1 MRLHKPLVLAIGMV
15 LCQAAA
21 AQDSVTQFRFTAAP
35 DNIQGCIALDPS
47 FTRVHT
53 LTVRGGVVEIK
64 SAGGIDDTMKPVR
77 AGLYAATFQLAG
89 GQIDFVL
96 DANANPKTLTATSKN
111 LGCKWT
117 AVPMS

>member
-1 MRLHKPLVLAIGMV
+1 MTVRTLLFLAIGTV

-21 AQDSVTQFRFTAAP
+21 AQDSVTQFRLTAAP
-35 DNIQGCIALDPS
+35 GNIQGCIALDPS

-53 LTVRGGVVEIK
+53 LTVRGGVVDIK

-77 AGLYAATFQLAG
+77 PGIYAATFQLGG

-111 LGCKWT
+111 LGCKWNG
-117 AVPMS
+117 VPDA